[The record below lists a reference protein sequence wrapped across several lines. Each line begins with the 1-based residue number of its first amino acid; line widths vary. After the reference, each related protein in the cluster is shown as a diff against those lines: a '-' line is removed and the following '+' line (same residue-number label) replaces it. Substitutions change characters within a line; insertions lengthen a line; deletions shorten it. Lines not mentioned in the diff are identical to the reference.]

1 MLLLIELIKLEV
13 TKIMAKII
21 SKRLTECFIPFK
33 FLLIAY
39 YCEAV

>member
-1 MLLLIELIKLEV
+1 MLLLIELIELEV
-13 TKIMAKII
+13 TKIMVKII
-21 SKRLTECFIPFK
+21 SKRLTEGFIPFK